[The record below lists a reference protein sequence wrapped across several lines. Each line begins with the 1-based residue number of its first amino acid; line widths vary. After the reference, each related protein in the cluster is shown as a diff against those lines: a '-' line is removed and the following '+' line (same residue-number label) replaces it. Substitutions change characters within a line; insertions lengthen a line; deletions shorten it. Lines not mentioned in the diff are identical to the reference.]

1 MPADEAEPAEEPAE
15 ETEEP
20 EEAGSE
26 VGGSGEQVV
35 YRVQAMPWSTSVAGS
50 VSTTASSLVRSTS
63 LAGTVATTAVAVAKL
78 ASAAK
83 SGPDLRRVKKL
94 RGLLLTK
101 YESVTNTAQ
110 ELKWTALG
118 PEHEEAND
126 WHVTWIDT
134 SVSFERIK
142 KMGRLQKIN
151 HFPGATPARA
161 PAHPHAQAARA
172 MRPCPWRR
180 WAVCAARLWQA
191 CSSSCARRARRAT

>member
-1 MPADEAEPAEEPAE
+1 MTGWSPRGLGEKKARLVTSASFLLSQTCTLSVGRMPPADAEPAEEPAE

-35 YRVQAMPWSTSVAGS
+35 YRVQAMPWSTSLAGS
-50 VSTTASSLVRSTS
+50 VATTASSLVRSTS

-161 PAHPHAQAARA
+161 PAHPHA
-172 MRPCPWRR
+172 
-180 WAVCAARLWQA
+180 
-191 CSSSCARRARRAT
+191 